1 MLKDYL
7 SQAVAGQN
15 FSREEAREAMQV
27 IMSGQASETQIA
39 AFLTA
44 MRMKGETSVEVA
56 GFAEVMRSFVLKVEC
71 SSKKLIDT
79 CGTGGDRRGTFN
91 VSTTAAFVLAGA
103 GLSVAKHG
111 NRGVSSSCGSADVLQ
126 ALGINLEL
134 TAHAVAESIDTIG
147 VGFIFAPRFHQAMK
161 YAVNPRREL
170 GFRTVFN
177 LLGPLTNPAGAQCQ
191 LIGVY
196 DFALTTKVAQALSE
210 LGVTRAMVVH
220 SQDGL
225 DEISTAM
232 PTHVTEV
239 REGEIHSYVLRP
251 ESYGFSRCTLA
262 DYQGGTIAENA
273 RIILRLLNG
282 EQGPKRDIVILNA
295 AAAMVAADAAADI
308 REGIELASQ
317 SIDSGAALKK
327 LESLRN
333 FTQHRE
339 ADLALS

>member
-7 SQAVAGQN
+7 SQVVAGQD
-15 FSREEAREAMQV
+15 FSREEAKEAMQV
-27 IMSGQASETQIA
+27 IMSGQASEVQIA

-56 GFAEVMRSFVLKVEC
+56 GFAEVMRALALKVEC
-71 SSKKLIDT
+71 STKKLIDT

-91 VSTTAAFVLAGA
+91 VSTTVAFVLAGA

-126 ALGINLEL
+126 ELGINLEL
-134 TAHAVAESIDTIG
+134 TSQAVAESIDTIG

-161 YAVNPRREL
+161 YAINPRHEL

-196 DFALTTKVAQALSE
+196 DPRLTTKVAQALKE
-210 LGVTRAMVVH
+210 LGIARAMVVH

-232 PTHVTEV
+232 PTYITEV
-239 REGEIHSYVLRP
+239 REGEIHSYVLEP
-251 ESYGFSRCTLA
+251 ENYGFSRCTLA
-262 DYQGGTIAENA
+262 DYQGGTIGENA
-273 RIILRLLNG
+273 QIILRLLNG
-282 EQGPKRDIVILNA
+282 EHGPKRDIVILNA
-295 AAAMVAADAAADI
+295 AAAMVAADAAANI
-308 REGIELASQ
+308 KEGIELAAQ
-317 SIDSGAALKK
+317 SIDSRAALKK
-327 LESLRN
+327 LEALQN
-333 FTQHRE
+333 FTQCRE
-339 ADLALS
+339 AELPLS